1 MLAGLIAG
9 RTGKWIVIALAVIL
23 ILFGMTQYVR
33 KDAEQDLIQETRIE
47 QLERELEVIDEV
59 KEKIDEI
66 DTNLTTRDDRIEW
79 LRARQRER
87 STGTP

>member
-1 MLAGLIAG
+1 MLAGFIAG
-9 RTGKWIVIALAVIL
+9 RTGKWIVIALAVIS

-33 KDAEQDLIQETRIE
+33 KDAEQDLMQETRIE

-87 STGTP
+87 STGIP